1 MSEDDAMH
9 PPHAPRIREHVGMV
23 RWQRTGDGD
32 WCAETA
38 LGQYVGGDSH
48 RWRVRLYSG
57 VELEYDLAVWAP
69 FQ

>member
-1 MSEDDAMH
+1 MSEDDAIH
-9 PPHAPRIREHVGMV
+9 PPHAPRLREHVGMI

-38 LGQYVGGDSH
+38 RGQFVGGDSH
-48 RWRVRLYSG
+48 CWRVRLYSG
-57 VELEYDLAVWAP
+57 IELEYDLEVWAP